1 MNDVQLLKTIEQGS
15 VVVLPT
21 DTVYG
26 LACSVFNPQAVNAMY
41 NLKNRDGK
49 PGTVIAA
56 DTKQLLALGFPADE
70 IACAEMY
77 WPAPVSV
84 ILSAPDSLVHLHM
97 GLRSLAVRIPV
108 DEQLRMLLKETGP
121 LATTSANFAGEPTVT
136 SVQQAKELFGEKIAL
151 YVDGGDLSGRTP
163 SQIIRIT
170 KDGSVKRIR

>member
-56 DTKQLLALGFPADE
+56 DTKQLLALGFLVDE
-70 IACAEMY
+70 ITRAETY

-84 ILSAPDSLVHLHM
+84 ILSAPDSLEYLHM
-97 GLRSLAVRIPV
+97 GLRSLAVRIPA